1 MLVVFLA
8 LKEMRRAR
16 TRFGLL
22 IGAVALLVF
31 LILFQQTLQ
40 NGLITSFVGA
50 LRNQSAPVL
59 VYSVDG
65 RRNLQGSVISP
76 ELEQTIDAVGGVGR
90 AGRIGQSTFSTQAGG
105 RSQPTAIVGYEI
117 DGLGSPSTLTTGRLA
132 ADDGEAVASEADE
145 DNGYGMGEIVTIEPG
160 GYEITIVGLAR
171 DVNISVTPT
180 LFTTYDTYVAA
191 VAAGNPDAKAPLP
204 SVIGVAPAT
213 GVTNAEL
220 VRRINAASDELDAL
234 TRSDAADKAP
244 GVSQV
249 RSSFLIIFGLYGLV
263 VPFVTALF
271 FLIITFQK
279 ANSLTLLRAIGA
291 PAGRLVSS
299 LMVQVLIVVGGGVAV
314 GTLLY
319 TPLSFQRIGGIPLR
333 FETTAVI
340 GWAIA
345 LVLLGMASALFA
357 AHRVL
362 RIDPVAATTGV
373 GVGT

>member
-1 MLVVFLA
+1 MFLA
-8 LKEMRRAR
+8 LKEMRRLR

-76 ELEQTIDAVGGVGR
+76 ALEQTIDAVAGVGR
-90 AGRIGQSTFSTQAGG
+90 AGRIGQSTFSTVVGG
-105 RSQPTAIVGYEI
+105 RSRPTAIVGYEL
-117 DGLGSPSTLTTGRLA
+117 DGLGSPSTLTKGRLA
-132 ADDGEAVASEADE
+132 AAVGEGVASEADA
-145 DNGYGMGEIVTIEPG
+145 DGGYGLGEIVTVEPG

-171 DVNISVTPT
+171 DVNINVTPT
-180 LFTTYDTYVAA
+180 LFTMYDTYVRS
-191 VAAGNPDAKAPLP
+191 VAAGNPDARTPLP
-204 SVIGVAPAT
+204 SVIGVAPAN
-213 GVTNAEL
+213 GVSVAVL
-220 VRRINAASDELDAL
+220 VQRINAASDQLDAL
-234 TRSDAADKAP
+234 SRADAADKAP
-244 GVSQV
+244 GVAQV
-249 RSSFLIIFGLYGLV
+249 RSSFLIIFALYGLV

-299 LMVQVLIVVGGGVAV
+299 LMVQVLIVVGAGVV
-314 GTLLY
+314 LGTAIY
-319 TPLSFQRIGGIPLR
+319 APLSFQRIGGIPLR

-340 GWAIA
+340 GWAVA
-345 LVLLGMASALFA
+345 LVLLGMVSALFA
-357 AHRVL
+357 AYRVL

-373 GVGT
+373 GVGR